1 MHLRLELLP
10 VEKKLFGN
18 ETTAQLI
25 TNRENHEYFLNCD
38 YDHYYAA
45 TECIP
50 SLSFVEECGIIESD
64 GNVCSCNQ
72 LHSALRRN
80 SSRQMAIGIHTSC
93 ICNYCGCRLDLAY
106 ASCTTSSPAECGCL
120 AQWSPGALLPA
131 RNSS

>member
-1 MHLRLELLP
+1 MRLRLEWLP
-10 VEKKLFGN
+10 VENKLFGN

-25 TNRENHEYFLNCD
+25 TNRENYDYICD

-50 SLSFVEECGIIESD
+50 PLSFLKECGIIDSD
-64 GNVCSCNQ
+64 GNVCSYKQSHN
-72 LHSALRRN
+72 ALRRN
-80 SSRQMAIGIHTSC
+80 SSGQMTIGIHTSC

-106 ASCTTSSPAECGCL
+106 ASCTTSSPAECDCL
-120 AQWSPGALLPA
+120 AQWSPVALPPA